1 MGLCP
6 IPRKPFLKKGLD
18 PKNFIMGNFEK
29 SNFIRR
35 TIFKVFGILK
45 TLFQKGFKRGLGKS
59 PKSSRKRGF
68 GAKPQELPYSK
79 GKNMLIKAENLAL
92 AYDET
97 PVATDIHFSVDA
109 GDYLCIV
116 GENGSGKSTLVKA
129 IVGLHPI
136 AAGTLTIDP
145 EVRRGGIGYLP
156 QHTPAQRDFPAS
168 VREIVRSGCLR
179 RAGMNPLWRSSDKK
193 LADEAMERMGIAH
206 LASRCYREL
215 SGGQQQRVLLARAFC
230 ATGKLIVLDE
240 PIAGLDPFAMTEMY
254 RMIADLNREGVAVV
268 MVSHDVSAAVN
279 FADHILHISKTTN
292 FYGSTEGYLKTP
304 VGQQFSR
311 LSGTHGDWNPSSAW
325 DAPVKPDITDVLK
338 KRRGKG
344 DM

>member
-1 MGLCP
+1 M
-6 IPRKPFLKKGLD
+6 
-18 PKNFIMGNFEK
+18 
-29 SNFIRR
+29 SN
-35 TIFKVFGILK
+35 T
-45 TLFQKGFKRGLGKS
+45 
-59 PKSSRKRGF
+59 
-68 GAKPQELPYSK
+68 
-79 GKNMLIKAENLAL
+79 LIKAEKVSL
-92 AYDET
+92 AYDAT
-97 PVATDIHFSVDA
+97 PVATDIDFVVNP

-136 AAGTLTIDP
+136 AAGRLEVFA
-145 EVRRGGIGYLP
+145 EVREGGIGYLP

-179 RAGMNPLWRSSDKK
+179 RAGMRPLWRASDKR
-193 LADEAMERMGIAH
+193 LSDEAMERMGIAH
-206 LASRCYREL
+206 LASKCYREL

-230 ATGKLIVLDE
+230 ATGRLMVLDE
-240 PIAGLDPFAMTEMY
+240 PIAGLDPLAMTEMY

-279 FADHILHISKTTN
+279 YADHILHISKTTN

-311 LSGTHGDWNPSSAW
+311 LSGNHGDWNPGAAW
-325 DAPVKPDITDVLK
+325 DSPVGPGIRDVLD
-338 KRRGKG
+338 RRRREGG
-344 DM
+344 DA